1 MRCQDSG
8 CGTARH
14 ACPPRYWPDCGDS
27 LGKRLIVAGG
37 GVGGG
42 GGGERGAGQGCGGHQ
57 TMLGASS
64 NSAFSWPRLQAARNY
79 TTQVSVRS
87 WGCKNWALWGKQK
100 AGCGT
105 GNNSGEKSISLEIP
119 FPCKTRC
126 KRFIK
131 VLLSGKESTCQ
142 CRSCRFDPWIR
153 KIPWRRKW
161 QPTPDFSPEKSHGLR
176 NLVGYGPWRVEQDLE
191 TKQLLPL
198 VVMYVLQEGLR
209 DGVEIQKL

>member
-1 MRCQDSG
+1 MTFTFTLAL
-8 CGTARH
+8 GTESSSSSTYPCIHPSVQVAIYSLVCLSIH
-14 ACPPRYWPDCGDS
+14 PHPFIIFPFHHSCIDPTLWLPR
-27 LGKRLIVAGG
+27 R
-37 GVGGG
+37 
-42 GGGERGAGQGCGGHQ
+42 
-57 TMLGASS
+57 
-64 NSAFSWPRLQAARNY
+64 
-79 TTQVSVRS
+79 
-87 WGCKNWALWGKQK
+87 
-100 AGCGT
+100 
-105 GNNSGEKSISLEIP
+105 
-119 FPCKTRC
+119 
-126 KRFIK
+126 
-131 VLLSGKESTCQ
+131 LSGKESTCQ